1 METKRI
7 TVSVPTYIYK
17 QAKKMVKDRELS
29 SFVAD
34 AIQEKV
40 INTRIKEKTDPVE
53 VFMNLRKKYPH
64 KLSTKQILANISK
77 GRA

>member
-7 TVSVPTYIYK
+7 TVSVPTHIYN
-17 QAKKMVKDRELS
+17 QAKKLVKDRELS

-40 INTRIKEKTDPVE
+40 FNQKYIHKENPIEAFRK
-53 VFMNLRKKYPH
+53 LRGTLPKRN
-64 KLSTKQILANISK
+64 TKQILEAIRK
-77 GRA
+77 GRT